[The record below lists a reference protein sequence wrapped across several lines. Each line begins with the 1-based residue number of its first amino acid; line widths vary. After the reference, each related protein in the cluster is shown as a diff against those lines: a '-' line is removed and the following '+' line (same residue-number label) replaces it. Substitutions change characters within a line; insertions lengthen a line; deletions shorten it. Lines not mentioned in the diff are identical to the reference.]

1 MAKNLL
7 TEAQRSR
14 FAKLANINPI
24 NEMYQ
29 AHGRDDEEKMEE
41 GAYGMHKRDH
51 DDEEK
56 MEEGAYGMHKRHDD
70 EEKMEEVVTE
80 EDAAEEMAA
89 DAAEAG
95 MDELPGADEEEME
108 MDAGDTDLELSQDMV
123 DAIAAALP
131 ALQMIADA
139 SDEGEEGGEEAG
151 EEEMEMDA
159 GEDMED
165 EEMME
170 ALEGVTYIPEQQEV
184 VNEVAKRVAKRL
196 LKAKRAQASL
206 QEALGNKRSSKAK

>member
-7 TEAQRSR
+7 TEAQRRR
-14 FAKLANINPI
+14 FAKLAKINPI
-24 NEMYQ
+24 NEMYKTYD
-29 AHGRDDEEKMEE
+29 RDEEEKMQ
-41 GAYGMHKRDH
+41 
-51 DDEEK
+51 
-56 MEEGAYGMHKRHDD
+56 
-70 EEKMEEVVTE
+70 EEVVSE
-80 EDAAEEMAA
+80 EEVVQEDAAEEMAA

-139 SDEGEEGGEEAG
+139 SDEEEAG
-151 EEEMEMDA
+151 EEMEMDAGEEMEMDA

-170 ALEGVTYIPEQQEV
+170 ALQGVTYVPNQQEV

-196 LKAKRAQASL
+196 LKAKKAQIQL
-206 QEALGNKRSSKAK
+206 EEALGSKRSSKTK

>member
-7 TEAQRSR
+7 TEAQRRR

-56 MEEGAYGMHKRHDD
+56 MED
-70 EEKMEEVVTE
+70 
-80 EDAAEEMAA
+80 DAAEEMAA